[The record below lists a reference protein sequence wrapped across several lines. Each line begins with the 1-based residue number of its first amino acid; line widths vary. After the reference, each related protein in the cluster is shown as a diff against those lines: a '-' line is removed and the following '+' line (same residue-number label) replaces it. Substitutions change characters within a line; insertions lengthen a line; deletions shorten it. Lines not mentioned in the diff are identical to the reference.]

1 MMKHKKIRARRDKMF
16 ERLII
21 IIMPVGVIIMRMYD
35 RDKEEGKIN
44 VGEWNYKSLYERVMF
59 CEKLMMPGNGE

>member
-1 MMKHKKIRARRDKMF
+1 MF